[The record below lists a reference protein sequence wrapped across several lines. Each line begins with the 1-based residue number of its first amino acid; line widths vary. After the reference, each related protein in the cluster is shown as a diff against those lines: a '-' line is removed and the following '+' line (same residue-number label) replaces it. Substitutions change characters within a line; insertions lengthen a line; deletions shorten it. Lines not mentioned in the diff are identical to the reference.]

1 MKIPFIDKEIPL
13 FENASPALEEDVI
26 ATPAVI
32 LEFEEPGQ
40 TSPMMRDVGL
50 LLLRL
55 TTGGL
60 LAGHGA
66 QKLFGWFGGP
76 GFKGTAGWLRSM
88 GLHPSK
94 LWATSASAS
103 EFGGGLLTSLGLLHP
118 LGPIAEMG
126 AMIMATVKIHWG
138 KPIWVSTGGA
148 ELPVVNMATATTL
161 ILTGPGRFSLD
172 RVLGIRL
179 PRPLVL
185 GIAIAEA
192 IMVGIGIVSQ
202 PAPIPVTP
210 PKTETVPVADN
221 TVTSGQASSTL

>member
-1 MKIPFIDKEIPL
+1 MKIPFLDKEIPL
-13 FENASPALEEDVI
+13 FENVSPSMEEEVT
-26 ATPAVI
+26 ARPAVI
-32 LEFEEPGQ
+32 LELGEPGE
-40 TSPMMRDVGL
+40 TTPMMRDVGL

-60 LAGHGA
+60 LVGHGA

-76 GFKGTAGWLRSM
+76 GFKGTAGWLRSL

-94 LWATSASAS
+94 LWATSAASS
-103 EFGGGLLTSLGLLHP
+103 EFGGGLLTSLGLFHP
-118 LGPIAEMG
+118 LGPMAEIG
-126 AMIMATVKIHWG
+126 AMIMATVKVHWG

-148 ELPVVNMATATTL
+148 ELPVVDMATAATL

-172 RVLGIRL
+172 RVFGIRL

-192 IMVGIGIVSQ
+192 IMVAIGIVSQ
-202 PAPIPVTP
+202 PAPIPVVP
-210 PKTETVPVADN
+210 PETAPAANN
-221 TVTSGQASSTL
+221 TVTAGQTGGTL

>member
-1 MKIPFIDKEIPL
+1 MKIPFLDKEIPL
-13 FENASPALEEDVI
+13 FENVTSPPEEAVT
-26 ATPAVI
+26 ARPAVI
-32 LEFEEPGQ
+32 LEFVEPGG
-40 TSPMMRDVGL
+40 TSPMLRDMGL

-60 LAGHGA
+60 LVGHGA

-94 LWATSASAS
+94 LWATSASTS

-126 AMIMATVKIHWG
+126 AMFMATVKVHWG
-138 KPIWVSTGGA
+138 KPIWVTTGGA
-148 ELPVVNMATATTL
+148 ELPVVDMATAATL
-161 ILTGPGRFSLD
+161 MLTGPGRFSLD

-185 GIAIAEA
+185 GVAIAA
-192 IMVGIGIVSQ
+192 AVMVGIGIVSQ

-210 PKTETVPVADN
+210 PETAPAADS
-221 TVTSGQASSTL
+221 TVTSGQTGGTL

>member
-1 MKIPFIDKEIPL
+1 MKIPFIDRESQR
-13 FENASPALEEDVI
+13 FETVSPAVEEEVT

-32 LEFEEPGQ
+32 LELEEPGE
-40 TSPMMRDVGL
+40 TTPLMRDMGL

-60 LAGHGA
+60 LVGHGV

-76 GFKGTAGWLRSM
+76 GFKGTAGWLRSL

-94 LWATSASAS
+94 LWATSAASS

-118 LGPIAEMG
+118 IGPMAEMG
-126 AMIMATVKIHWG
+126 AMIMATVKVHWG

-148 ELPVVNMATATTL
+148 ELPVVDMATAATL

-179 PRPLVL
+179 PRSLVV
-185 GIAIAEA
+185 GAAIAEA
-192 IMVGIGIVSQ
+192 VMVAIGIVSQ
-202 PAPIPVTP
+202 PAPIPVVP
-210 PKTETVPVADN
+210 PETAPVANN
-221 TVTSGQASSTL
+221 TVTAGQTGGTL

>member
-1 MKIPFIDKEIPL
+1 MKIPFLNDVLTTVED
-13 FENASPALEEDVI
+13 NASTVEQDVT
-26 ATPAVI
+26 ATPAII
-32 LEFEEPGQ
+32 LQPVEPGE
-40 TSPMMRDVGL
+40 TSPEMRDAGL

-60 LAGHGA
+60 LVGHGA

-94 LWATSASAS
+94 LWATSAASS

-118 LGPIAEMG
+118 LGPMAEMA
-126 AMIMATVKIHWG
+126 AMIMATVKVHWG

-148 ELPVVNMATATTL
+148 ELPVVDMATAATL
-161 ILTGPGRFSLD
+161 IFTGPGRFSLD
-172 RVLGIRL
+172 RVFGIRL
-179 PRPLVL
+179 PRPVVI
-185 GIAIAEA
+185 GVAIAEA

-210 PKTETVPVADN
+210 PETAPAANNMATTEQ
-221 TVTSGQASSTL
+221 TSGTL

>member
-1 MKIPFIDKEIPL
+1 MNIPVLDKEVQLPNLPVTIE
-13 FENASPALEEDVI
+13 FGEQEE
-26 ATPAVI
+26 
-32 LEFEEPGQ
+32 E
-40 TSPMMRDVGL
+40 SPMMRDVGL
-50 LLLRL
+50 LILRA

-76 GFKGTAGWLRSM
+76 GLKGTAGWLSAM

-94 LWATSASAS
+94 LWATAAASS

-126 AMIMATVKIHWG
+126 AMIMATVKVHWG

-148 ELPVVNMATATTL
+148 ELPLANIATALTL
-161 ILTGPGRFSLD
+161 VFTGPGRFSLD
-172 RVLGIRL
+172 SLFGIRL

-185 GIAIAEA
+185 GIAVAA
-192 IMVGIGIVSQ
+192 AVMTAIGIISQ
-202 PAPIPVTP
+202 PAPIPVIP
-210 PKTETVPVADN
+210 PETVPVASN
-221 TVTSGQASSTL
+221 AAASEQTSGTL

>member
-1 MKIPFIDKEIPL
+1 MKIPFLDREL
-13 FENASPALEEDVI
+13 PAFGNESSVLEEEVT
-26 ATPAVI
+26 ATPAII
-32 LEFEEPGQ
+32 LELAEPGE
-40 TSPMMRDVGL
+40 TSPELRDVGL

-94 LWATSASAS
+94 LWATSAASS

-118 LGPIAEMG
+118 LGPMAEMA
-126 AMIMATVKIHWG
+126 AMIMATVKVHWG
-138 KPIWVSTGGA
+138 KPIWVTTGGA
-148 ELPVVNMATATTL
+148 ELPVVDMATALAL
-161 ILTGPGRFSLD
+161 IFTGPGRFSLD
-172 RVLGIRL
+172 RVLGLRL
-179 PRPLVL
+179 PRPLVI

-210 PKTETVPVADN
+210 AETTTADDTMA
-221 TVTSGQASSTL
+221 TVDQTSGTL

>member
-1 MKIPFIDKEIPL
+1 MKIPFLDKELPT
-13 FENASPALEEDVI
+13 FENELPVLEENVT

-40 TSPMMRDVGL
+40 TSPVMRDVGL
-50 LLLRL
+50 LLMRL

-76 GFKGTAGWLRSM
+76 GFQGTAGWLRSM

-118 LGPIAEMG
+118 LGPMAEMA
-126 AMIMATVKIHWG
+126 AMIMATVKVHWG
-138 KPIWVSTGGA
+138 KPIWVTTGGA
-148 ELPVVNMATATTL
+148 ELPVVDMATALTL
-161 ILTGPGRFSLD
+161 IFTGPGRFSLD

-185 GIAIAEA
+185 AIAIAEA
-192 IMVGIGIVSQ
+192 VMVGIGIVSQ
-202 PAPIPVTP
+202 PAPIPVTSP
-210 PKTETVPVADN
+210 ATTPADD
-221 TVTSGQASSTL
+221 TMATADQISGTL

>member
-13 FENASPALEEDVI
+13 FEKVSPPIEEEVTAKPAIIIELEE
-26 ATPAVI
+26 PW
-32 LEFEEPGQ
+32 E
-40 TSPMMRDVGL
+40 TSPMMRDAGL
-50 LLLRL
+50 LVLRL
-55 TTGGL
+55 ATGGL
-60 LAGHGA
+60 LVGHGA

-88 GLHPSK
+88 GLHPSR
-94 LWATSASAS
+94 LWATSASSA

-118 LGPIAEMG
+118 LGPIAETG
-126 AMIMATVKIHWG
+126 AMIMATVKVHWG

-148 ELPVVNMATATTL
+148 ELPVINMATAVTL
-161 ILTGPGRFSLD
+161 MLTGPGRFSLD

-185 GIAIAEA
+185 GVAIAEA

-202 PAPIPVTP
+202 PAPVPVVP
-210 PKTETVPVADN
+210 PKTTPAANNAVP
-221 TVTSGQASSTL
+221 SGQTSSTL